1 VYISDNRLLKAAV
14 FISVVI
20 LAFFGAGGDSGVGLC
35 AGEVGSRYKEH
46 NALCFSPGPIYYP
59 VSGRVS
65 VLIIVW
71 SFGE

>member
-1 VYISDNRLLKAAV
+1 MIIDYLRPQSLFQLL
-14 FISVVI
+14 FWPS
-20 LAFFGAGGDSGVGLC
+20 LGRGGDSGVGLC

-59 VSGRVS
+59 VSGKVS
-65 VLIIVW
+65 VLIFVW